1 MKKTIGKALALALA
15 LIMVFFCLSSAS
27 FAATKDN
34 ITYKV
39 QGKGGYLAIGD
50 SIGMGC
56 GSDGYYLGITTATT
70 NTATA
75 RVPMSPRS
83 RTR

>member
-1 MKKTIGKALALALA
+1 MKKTVRKALALTLA
-15 LIMVFFCLSSAS
+15 LIMAVSCLAVTS

-56 GSDGYYLGITTATT
+56 GSDGYYL
-70 NTATA
+70 
-75 RVPMSPRS
+75 
-83 RTR
+83 